1 MIAEISSKLAAF
13 VVALMMNAMIFAG
26 VGYIFDIEWNST
38 EPPNIAYSGS
48 ALADHS
54 G

>member
-26 VGYIFDIEWNST
+26 VGYIFDIEWSST
-38 EPPNIAYSGS
+38 ESPNLANGGS
-48 ALADHS
+48 APADHAE
-54 G
+54 

>member
-1 MIAEISSKLAAF
+1 MITEISSKLAAF

-26 VGYIFDIEWNST
+26 VGYIFDIQWNSA
-38 EPPNIAYSGS
+38 EPPNIADSGS
-48 ALADHS
+48 AVADHT